1 MNPPDR
7 ARAYL
12 ARVPAA
18 IAGSGGHNAT
28 FHAAC
33 VLVNGFGLPSAE
45 ALPLL
50 MEWNAGCQPPWSE
63 AELRH
68 KLASAE
74 KAHHAKPRGH
84 LLADSDRP
92 LPYTPPR
99 SAPPAEAAPRPL
111 PARTGFGLG
120 TAEQIRRLATLR
132 PYHREG
138 LEWAHERGVLVF
150 GSWHGFECHG
160 LTDASGRVLE
170 LRRLDGE
177 LFPSVPSKNL
187 SERKTHA
194 VYGSQKAWPLGITE
208 AQDFTAIALVEG
220 FPDFL
225 TAHYVALWEQA
236 SQPDRRD
243 ARCAPVGM
251 LSASPAIHAE
261 ALPLFKGKAVRIFP
275 HAEGAGLK
283 GAAKWQVQLFEAG
296 AARVDLFDFSAY
308 RKADGSCVNDLW
320 EFVHQLHPDDQLNP
334 ATWRIL
340 P

>member
-1 MNPPDR
+1 MSPPDR

-33 VLVNGFGLPSAE
+33 VLVNGFGLPSGE

-50 MEWNAGCQPPWSE
+50 MEWNARCQPPWSE
-63 AELRH
+63 ADLRH

-74 KAHHAKPRGH
+74 KAHHAKQRGH
-84 LLADSDRP
+84 LLADGERTP
-92 LPYTPPR
+92 AYCPPR
-99 SAPPAEAAPRPL
+99 PVPAAEPIPRPL
-111 PARTGFGLG
+111 PDRTGFGPG
-120 TAEQIRRLATLR
+120 TKAQIERLATAR

-150 GSWHGFECHG
+150 GSWHGFDCYG
-160 LTDASGRVLE
+160 LTDASGRILE

-177 LFPSVPSKNL
+177 AFPAVPGTAL
-187 SERKTHA
+187 GARKSHA
-194 VYGSQKAWPLGITE
+194 VKGSQKAWPLGILE
-208 AQDFTAIALVEG
+208 ARDLPAIALVEG
-220 FPDFL
+220 LPDFL

-236 SQPDRRD
+236 SHHGRRD
-243 ARCAPVGM
+243 ARCVPVAM
-251 LSASPAIHAE
+251 LSSSPEIHAD
-261 ALPLFKGKAVRIFP
+261 ALPLFRGKLVRIFA

-283 GAAKWQVQLFEAG
+283 GAAKWQAQLQVAD
-296 AARVDLFDFSAY
+296 AARVDVFDFSAY
-308 RKADGSCVNDLW
+308 RKDCGAPVNDLW
-320 EFVHQLHPDDQLNP
+320 EFTHQLHPDDQANP
-334 ATWRIL
+334 VIWRIL